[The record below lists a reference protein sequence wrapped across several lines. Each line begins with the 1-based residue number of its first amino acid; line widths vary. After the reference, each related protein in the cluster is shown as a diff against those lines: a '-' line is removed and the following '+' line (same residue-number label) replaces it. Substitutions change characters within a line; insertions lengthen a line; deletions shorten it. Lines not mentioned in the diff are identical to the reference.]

1 MEILNRGSFVP
12 LENRERIDQL
22 IYTARE
28 MATEM
33 SRDEGFQ
40 NKSQTNHQLGLEVWT
55 GSEYVCRAHEEANIR
70 NLFLSKFL
78 ERLREI
84 EKENNVQVKTVA
96 PTTTPIVTEPVQH
109 PTSVPVS
116 VQPPVE
122 RTVPEQ
128 PPQSTGQDEYLGLL
142 PTSDQPDTHISSFAD
157 ECTPGY
163 DPDIE
168 AIVDRL
174 DNEKPERETGRLS
187 EPTSIE
193 SAPPQTADTVNAP
206 VKATAHDHPPVVEPN
221 VPGDAATETGQTE
234 EVQNDAAETIAP
246 ESIESIVIAEKEP
259 YNFDS
264 CTVTAVV
271 QLLPQAEG
279 VRKCVVSVR
288 THDFTPHITIVDV
301 SAANV
306 LDQLSGTLG
315 LAFEQYRN
323 ELPAMAADKMKKEKP
338 AAKKQTKSGSKAK
351 SATAQTKAV
360 TKTETSAASPT
371 PDAESDQSQQ
381 GLFAS

>member
-1 MEILNRGSFVP
+1 MNRGSFVP
-12 LENRERIDQL
+12 LDNREKIDQL

-33 SRDEGFQ
+33 SRDEDFQ
-40 NKSQTNHQLGLEVWT
+40 NKSKTNHQLGLEVWT

-84 EKENNVQVKTVA
+84 EKENNIQIRTVA
-96 PTTTPIVTEPVQH
+96 PAATPIVTEPVQY
-109 PTSVPVS
+109 PASAPVS
-116 VQPPVE
+116 LPSPEPP
-122 RTVPEQ
+122 TPQTAPEP
-128 PPQSTGQDEYLGLL
+128 PPQAAAQDEYLGVV
-142 PTSDQPDTHISSFAD
+142 PADDQPESGIPSYAD
-157 ECTPGY
+157 ECVPGY
-163 DPDIE
+163 DAHIE

-174 DNEKPERETGRLS
+174 DDEHS
-187 EPTSIE
+187 EPESNQVSEPVSIE
-193 SAPPQTADTVNAP
+193 SAPPEAAGTANAPAGEAAIDHPAAVEQNAIVEADNEKVQTA
-206 VKATAHDHPPVVEPN
+206 
-221 VPGDAATETGQTE
+221 
-234 EVQNDAAETIAP
+234 EVQTDAAEAV
-246 ESIESIVIAEKEP
+246 ESNAIEPLVIAEKEP

-288 THDFTPHITIVDV
+288 THDFTPHIAIVAV

-323 ELPAMAADKMKKEKP
+323 ELPARAADKMKKEKP
-338 AAKKQTKSGSKAK
+338 PAKKQSK
-351 SATAQTKAV
+351 SASNTTKAASAQTK
-360 TKTETSAASPT
+360 TTNSEPAASASTPT
-371 PDAESDQSQQ
+371 ASNDQSQQ